1 MAELAGP
8 IQIQPMNTP
17 AGAGSEEQT
26 QLLTLLVQGKTNQ
39 EIADVIGT
47 TEEAV
52 TLQLSELF
60 ARMGASSRAE
70 ATAFAL
76 IGRMI

>member
-1 MAELAGP
+1 MLFRSIEIP
-8 IQIQPMNTP
+8 EMNAP

-26 QLLTLLVQGKTNQ
+26 QLLTLLVEGKTNQ
-39 EIADVIGT
+39 EIAEAVGT
-47 TEEAV
+47 TEEAI

-76 IGRMI
+76 MGRMI

>member
-8 IQIQPMNTP
+8 VQIHAMTTPM
-17 AGAGSEEQT
+17 GMGSDEQT
-26 QLLTLLVQGKTNQ
+26 QMLTLLVEGKTND
-39 EIADVIGT
+39 EIASVLGT
-47 TEEAV
+47 TAEAV
-52 TLQLSELF
+52 AIQLTELF

-76 IGRMI
+76 MGRMI